1 MAARAE
7 AVEGGRRALG
17 PRSAVGPGRCA
28 MGGGAAGAAFVGA
41 AVGRA
46 GAGRA
51 GVRPQRGGSGRGTT
65 RAGPARG
72 AWLPPY
78 CPAGPVAP
86 FIAREGQRANRG
98 LGARRVRG
106 ERGRPGLAWPRSR
119 RGAVGDGQRCFL
131 AGKRGL
137 ALFRIGVWPGGSG
150 GAGRHRELPAG
161 W

>member
-7 AVEGGRRALG
+7 AAEGGRRTLG

-28 MGGGAAGAAFVGA
+28 MGGGAAGAAFVAA

-46 GAGRA
+46 GGGRDGA
-51 GVRPQRGGSGRGTT
+51 RPQRGCGGTT

-86 FIAREGQRANRG
+86 FIACEG
-98 LGARRVRG
+98 
-106 ERGRPGLAWPRSR
+106 
-119 RGAVGDGQRCFL
+119 
-131 AGKRGL
+131 
-137 ALFRIGVWPGGSG
+137 
-150 GAGRHRELPAG
+150 
-161 W
+161 